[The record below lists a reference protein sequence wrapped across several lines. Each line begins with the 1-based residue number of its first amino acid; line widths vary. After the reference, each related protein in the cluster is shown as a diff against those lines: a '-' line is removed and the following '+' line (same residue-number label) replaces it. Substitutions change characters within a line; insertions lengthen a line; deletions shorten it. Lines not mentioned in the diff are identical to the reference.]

1 MIDLNGKIM
10 QLASKK
16 ILEDLKKIIHIA
28 EKYFPHMLNK

>member
-1 MIDLNGKIM
+1 M

-28 EKYFPHMLNK
+28 EKYFPQMLNKYDFYY